1 MREIVP
7 ANRRDQRMV
16 KYSIERTSS
25 IVIEACVEWL
35 EKVPNDFKD

>member
-16 KYSIERTSS
+16 KYSIKRTSG
-25 IVIEACVEWL
+25 IVIVACIGRL
-35 EKVPNDFKD
+35 KKVPNDFKD